1 MSVAAEFE
9 KSMERLEEIVQTLES
24 GKLSLE
30 ESVKLY
36 NEGTQ
41 ISKNC
46 KLALENAQLEIKT
59 INGKGDE

>member
-59 INGKGDE
+59 INGKDDE